1 MPLDISLEERAP
13 DDVIQFEH
21 GLVKNQESLASIINA
36 NPSILLV
43 LNKFR
48 QIVYANEALLEF
60 LDLKNF
66 DDVFGMRPG
75 EALKCEHSTERP
87 EGCGTTEFCKTC
99 GALNAILTSQNDLTD
114 IQECRIIQ
122 KETGEALDLRVWTTP
137 LSVDEEQFTIFA
149 LQDISNEKRR
159 AMLER
164 IFFHDILNTAGN
176 IRNYAI
182 LLKSAPPE
190 EVQEFVEDLR
200 RLSEG
205 LIDEIQSQR
214 EITRAENGEL
224 TVKPVLFKPA
234 ELVEE
239 VVAMYHRHETASGKK
254 IEIKINHPGLSIVS
268 DPTLLRRILGNMVK
282 NALEASQSGD
292 IITVAFEPGD
302 QNVYFRVHNPSVIP
316 PLVQL
321 QIFQRSFSTKGTGR
335 GLGTY
340 SIKLLGERYLGGRVT
355 FHSSEESGTVFCLS
369 LPQQI

>member
-1 MPLDISLEERAP
+1 MEIDPSLEERAP
-13 DDVIQFEH
+13 DDVIQLQI
-21 GLVKNQESLASIINA
+21 GMVKNQESLASIINA

-48 QIVYANEALLEF
+48 QVIYANEALLEF
-60 LDLKNF
+60 LDLKRF
-66 DDVFGMRPG
+66 DDIYGMRPG
-75 EALKCEHSTERP
+75 EILQCEHASERP

-122 KETGEALDLRVWTTP
+122 KDTGEALDLRVWTTP

-159 AMLER
+159 ALLER

-182 LLKSAPPE
+182 LMKNAPSE
-190 EVQEFVEDLR
+190 EIQEFIEDLR

-224 TVKPVLFKPA
+224 TVKPVLFKPS
-234 ELVEE
+234 ELIEDVT
-239 VVAMYHRHETASGKK
+239 AMYHRHETATGKK
-254 IEIKINHPGLSIVS
+254 IEVNISHPGLSIIS
-268 DPTLLRRILGNMVK
+268 DPTLLRRILGNMIK
-282 NALEASQSGD
+282 NALEASQ
-292 IITVAFEPGD
+292 PGD
-302 QNVYFRVHNPSVIP
+302 TITIACEPDEKNVYFRVSNPSVIP

-355 FHSSEESGTVFCLS
+355 FHSGEGTGTIFCLS